1 MFTVIIM
8 SNKSAFMTTPNI
20 LKRFFHF
27 KNMAIVA
34 AALTLLSFSCSNTN
48 SSARQKDNKPEVKKL
63 AVTAASLITE
73 KQFNELFPQR
83 NKFYTYQSFVKAI
96 NQLGQIKI
104 KVIRRATSV
113 YQITR
118 TDKATGKSAIVR
130 QDVDWNEDWAKKM
143 KPDSSYEVDY
153 GKFCNEKDAVIN
165 KKELAAFFAHI
176 AHETRGGADDTF
188 TDGLMYIREKN
199 TTSPYIAENDE
210 YPPVPGKKYYGRGP
224 VQLSYNGNYGYAGDC
239 ILGDHN
245 ILLKNPDLIETDPVL
260 AFKTAIYFW
269 MTPQTHKP
277 SAHDV
282 MIGVWQPK
290 TSDKA
295 KGRAPGFGM
304 TINIVNGELEC
315 NKGEDNY
322 SMKDRMKFYQYFL
335 NKLGA
340 TDTTNCSCGKMQPY
354 LYGVN
359 E

>member
-1 MFTVIIM
+1 MMPVQPSRKI
-8 SNKSAFMTTPNI
+8 SAYTKTI
-20 LKRFFHF
+20 
-27 KNMAIVA
+27 AVA
-34 AALTLLSFSCSNTN
+34 ATAFALLGFSCSNTN
-48 SSARQKDNKPEVKKL
+48 SSAQQNDKPKQATKP
-63 AVTAASLITE
+63 APTAASLITE
-73 KQFNELFPQR
+73 KQFNDLFPQR
-83 NKFYTYQSFVKAI
+83 DKFYTYQAFIKAI
-96 NQLGQIKI
+96 NELGQIKI

-118 TDKATGKSAIVR
+118 TDKTTGKSTVVR

-143 KPDSSYEVDY
+143 RPDSAYEVDY
-153 GKFCNEKDAVIN
+153 GKFCSEKDALTN
-165 KKELAAFFAHI
+165 KKELAAFFANI

-199 TTSPYIAENDE
+199 TSSPYIAENDE
-210 YPPVPGKKYYGRGP
+210 YPPVAGKKYYGRGP

-290 TSDKA
+290 ASDTA

-304 TINIVNGELEC
+304 TINIINGEVEC

-322 SMKDRMKFYQYFL
+322 SMKDRTKFYQYYLKKF
-335 NKLGA
+335 GI
-340 TDTTNCSCGKMQPY
+340 TDTANCSCAKMQPY